1 MKKYFSLIAL
11 SLAMLSCENPSQ
23 SGSVLPEYSSP
34 KILNNDGNPL
44 LDFNFNADPTAVE
57 HEGRLYVYATNDHQ
71 QLDIVGPEGNNGYQH
86 IHSLVMMSTD
96 DMVNW
101 TFHGYIDVKSLS
113 PWGIASW
120 APSITKRVEAD
131 GKTHFYLYYSNCG
144 VGVGMLTATSPVGP
158 WIDPLGRNVVDK
170 QTEGLGNCG
179 APFDPGVVVDDEGR
193 GWLSFGGGSNQF
205 GTEYNPGNARIVR
218 LADDM
223 MHLDSPIVEIEAP
236 YHFEANELNYLNGTW
251 IYTYNTS
258 WVERKEWPLE
268 TEKPSICCM
277 SYMTS
282 QTPLDTDSWVY
293 QANYFKNPMDYG
305 FLPSNNHTHLHKFQG
320 EYYLLYHTLALEEHR
335 NGKGGFRSVC
345 IDKISVDEDNLT
357 IHMGEATRAGVD
369 QLKPFNP
376 FAWVPAET
384 VAATHNVRFVPT
396 GRPGDTAAA
405 CHTDGQILKVR
416 GVDFQTAPQSV
427 SVVVRGPGKLT
438 VRLDHP
444 KEGQEIA
451 VLSFEGDEWKEVTE
465 QITIPVSG
473 QHDLFF
479 ITSEGDFQFDKWK
492 FTE

>member
-1 MKKYFSLIAL
+1 MKKYIYLIAL
-11 SLAMLSCENPSQ
+11 VMAISSCNQQQKNEMI
-23 SGSVLPEYSSP
+23 LPEYSSP
-34 KILNNDGNPL
+34 KMMNNNGNPL

-158 WIDPLGRNVVDK
+158 WTDPLGKNVVDK
-170 QTEGLGNCG
+170 QSEGLGNCG

-223 MHLDSPIVEIEAP
+223 MHLDSPITEIKAP
-236 YHFEANELNYLNGTW
+236 YHFEANELNYINGTW
-251 IYTYNTS
+251 VYTYNTS

-282 QTPLDTDSWVY
+282 KTPLDTDSWEY

-320 EYYLLYHTLALEEHR
+320 EYYLLYHTLVLEEHR

-345 IDKISVDEDNLT
+345 IDKIKVDEENLT
-357 IHMGEATRAGVD
+357 IHMGEATRTGVD
-369 QLKPFNP
+369 QLKPLYPFN
-376 FAWVPAET
+376 WVQAET
-384 VAATHNVRFVPT
+384 VAATHNIRFVPT

-405 CHTDGQILKVR
+405 CHTDGQILKIR
-416 GVDFQTAPQSV
+416 GVDFHTTPQEV
-427 SVVVRGPGKLT
+427 NVVVRGPGKLT

-444 KEGQEIA
+444 KEGQIIA
-451 VLSFEGDEWKEVTE
+451 NLSFEGDEWKEVTE
-465 QITIPVSG
+465 KITVPVSG

-492 FTE
+492 FIP

>member
-1 MKKYFSLIAL
+1 MKKYICLIAL
-11 SLAMLSCENPSQ
+11 VIAISSCNQQQKNETI
-23 SGSVLPEYSSP
+23 LPEYSSP
-34 KILNNDGNPL
+34 KMMNNNGNPL

-120 APSITKRVEAD
+120 APSITKRMEAD

-158 WIDPLGRNVVDK
+158 WTDPLGKNVVDK
-170 QTEGLGNCG
+170 QSEGLGNCG

-223 MHLDSPIVEIEAP
+223 MHLDSLITEIKAP
-236 YHFEANELNYLNGTW
+236 YHFEANELNYINGTW
-251 IYTYNTS
+251 VYTYNTS

-282 QTPLDTDSWVY
+282 KTPLDTDSWEY

-320 EYYLLYHTLALEEHR
+320 EYYLLYHTLVLEEHR

-345 IDKISVDEDNLT
+345 IDKIKVNEENLT
-357 IHMGEATRAGVD
+357 IHMGEATRTGVD
-369 QLKPFNP
+369 QLKPLYPFN
-376 FAWVPAET
+376 WVQAET
-384 VAATHNVRFVPT
+384 VAATHNIRFVPT

-405 CHTDGQILKVR
+405 CHTDGQILKIR
-416 GVDFQTAPQSV
+416 GVDFHTAPQEV
-427 SVVVRGPGKLT
+427 NVVVRGPGKLT

-444 KEGQEIA
+444 KEGQIIA
-451 VLSFEGDEWKEVTE
+451 NLSFEGDEWKEVTE
-465 QITIPVSG
+465 KITVPVSG

-492 FTE
+492 FIP

>member
-1 MKKYFSLIAL
+1 MKKYICLIAL
-11 SLAMLSCENPSQ
+11 VIAISSCNQQQKNEMI
-23 SGSVLPEYSSP
+23 LPEYSSP
-34 KILNNDGNPL
+34 KMMNNNGNPL

-101 TFHGYIDVKSLS
+101 IFHGYIDVKSLS

-120 APSITKRVEAD
+120 APSITKRMEAD

-158 WIDPLGRNVVDK
+158 WTDPLGKNVVDK
-170 QTEGLGNCG
+170 QSEGLGNCG

-223 MHLDSPIVEIEAP
+223 MHLDSPITEIKAP
-236 YHFEANELNYLNGTW
+236 YHFEANELNYINGTW
-251 IYTYNTS
+251 VYTYNTS

-282 QTPLDTDSWVY
+282 KTPLDTDSWEY

-320 EYYLLYHTLALEEHR
+320 EYYLLYHTLVLEEHR

-345 IDKISVDEDNLT
+345 IDKIKVDEENLT
-357 IHMGEATRAGVD
+357 IHMGEATRTGVD
-369 QLKPFNP
+369 QLKPLYPFN
-376 FAWVPAET
+376 WVQAET
-384 VAATHNVRFVPT
+384 VAATHNIRFVPT

-405 CHTDGQILKVR
+405 CHTDGQILKIR
-416 GVDFQTAPQSV
+416 GVDFHTAPQEV
-427 SVVVRGPGKLT
+427 NVVVRGPGKLT

-444 KEGQEIA
+444 KEGQIIA
-451 VLSFEGDEWKEVTE
+451 NLSFEGDEWKEVTE
-465 QITIPVSG
+465 KITVPVSG

-492 FTE
+492 FIP

>member
-1 MKKYFSLIAL
+1 MKKYICLIAL
-11 SLAMLSCENPSQ
+11 VIAISSCNQQQKNETI
-23 SGSVLPEYSSP
+23 LPEYSSP
-34 KILNNDGNPL
+34 KMMNNNGNPL

-120 APSITKRVEAD
+120 APSITKRMEAD

-158 WIDPLGRNVVDK
+158 WTDPLGKNVVDK
-170 QTEGLGNCG
+170 QSEGLGNCG

-218 LADDM
+218 LTDDM
-223 MHLDSPIVEIEAP
+223 MHLDSPITEIKAP
-236 YHFEANELNYLNGTW
+236 YHFEANELNYINGTW
-251 IYTYNTS
+251 VYTYNTS

-268 TEKPSICCM
+268 IEKPSICCM

-282 QTPLDTDSWVY
+282 KTPLDTDSWEY

-320 EYYLLYHTLALEEHR
+320 EYYLLYHTLVLEEHR

-345 IDKISVDEDNLT
+345 IDKIKVDEENLT
-357 IHMGEATRAGVD
+357 IHMGEATRTGVD
-369 QLKPFNP
+369 QLKPLYPFN
-376 FAWVPAET
+376 WVQAET
-384 VAATHNVRFVPT
+384 VAATHNIRFVPT

-405 CHTDGQILKVR
+405 CHTDGQILKIR
-416 GVDFQTAPQSV
+416 GVDFHTTPQEV
-427 SVVVRGPGKLT
+427 NVVVRGPGKLT

-444 KEGQEIA
+444 KEGQIIA
-451 VLSFEGDEWKEVTE
+451 NLSFEGDEWKEVTE
-465 QITIPVSG
+465 KITVPVSG

-492 FTE
+492 FIP

>member
-158 WIDPLGRNVVDK
+158 WTDPLGRNVVDK

-205 GTEYNPGNARIVR
+205 GTEFNPGNARIVR

-416 GVDFQTAPQSV
+416 GVDFQAAPQSV

>member
-1 MKKYFSLIAL
+1 MKKYICLIAL
-11 SLAMLSCENPSQ
+11 VIAISSCNQQQKNETI
-23 SGSVLPEYSSP
+23 LPEYSSP
-34 KILNNDGNPL
+34 KMMNNNGNPL

-120 APSITKRVEAD
+120 APSITKRMEAD

-158 WIDPLGRNVVDK
+158 WTDPLGKNVVDK
-170 QTEGLGNCG
+170 QSEGLGNCG

-223 MHLDSPIVEIEAP
+223 MHLDSPITEIKAP
-236 YHFEANELNYLNGTW
+236 YHFEANELNYINGTW
-251 IYTYNTS
+251 VYTYNTS

-282 QTPLDTDSWVY
+282 KTPLDTDSWEY

-320 EYYLLYHTLALEEHR
+320 EYYLLYHTLVLEEHR

-345 IDKISVDEDNLT
+345 IDKIKVNEENLT
-357 IHMGEATRAGVD
+357 IHMGEATRTGVD
-369 QLKPFNP
+369 QLKPLYPFN
-376 FAWVPAET
+376 WVQAET
-384 VAATHNVRFVPT
+384 VAATHNIRFVPT

-405 CHTDGQILKVR
+405 CHTDGQILKIR
-416 GVDFQTAPQSV
+416 GVDFHTAPQEV
-427 SVVVRGPGKLT
+427 NVVVRGPGKLT
-438 VRLDHP
+438 VHLDHP
-444 KEGQEIA
+444 KEGQIIA
-451 VLSFEGDEWKEVTE
+451 NLSFEGDEWKEVTE
-465 QITIPVSG
+465 KITVPVSG

-479 ITSEGDFQFDKWK
+479 IISEGDFQFDKWK
-492 FTE
+492 FIP

>member
-158 WIDPLGRNVVDK
+158 WTDPLGRNVVDK

-416 GVDFQTAPQSV
+416 GVDFQVAPQSV

>member
-1 MKKYFSLIAL
+1 MKKYICLIAL
-11 SLAMLSCENPSQ
+11 VIAISSCNQQQKNEMI
-23 SGSVLPEYSSP
+23 LPEYSSP
-34 KILNNDGNPL
+34 KMMNNNGNPL

-120 APSITKRVEAD
+120 APSITKRMEAD

-158 WIDPLGRNVVDK
+158 WTDPLGKNVVDK
-170 QTEGLGNCG
+170 QSEGLGNCG

-218 LADDM
+218 LTDDM
-223 MHLDSPIVEIEAP
+223 MHLDSPITEIKAP
-236 YHFEANELNYLNGTW
+236 YHFEANELNYINGTW
-251 IYTYNTS
+251 VYTYNTS

-268 TEKPSICCM
+268 IEKPSICCM

-282 QTPLDTDSWVY
+282 KTPLDTDSWEY

-320 EYYLLYHTLALEEHR
+320 EYYLLYHTLVLEEHR

-345 IDKISVDEDNLT
+345 IDKIKVDEENLT
-357 IHMGEATRAGVD
+357 IHMGEATRTGVD
-369 QLKPFNP
+369 QLKPLYPFN
-376 FAWVPAET
+376 WVQTET
-384 VAATHNVRFVPT
+384 VAATHNIRFVPT

-405 CHTDGQILKVR
+405 CHTDGQILKIR
-416 GVDFQTAPQSV
+416 GVDFHTAPQEV
-427 SVVVRGPGKLT
+427 NVVVRGPGKLT

-444 KEGQEIA
+444 KEGQIIA
-451 VLSFEGDEWKEVTE
+451 NLSFEGDEWKEVTE
-465 QITIPVSG
+465 KITVPVSG

-492 FTE
+492 FIP

>member
-120 APSITKRVEAD
+120 APSITKRVKAD

-205 GTEYNPGNARIVR
+205 GTEFNPGNARIVR

-416 GVDFQTAPQSV
+416 GVDFQAAPQSV

>member
-1 MKKYFSLIAL
+1 MKKYICLIAL
-11 SLAMLSCENPSQ
+11 VIAISSCNQQQKNEMI
-23 SGSVLPEYSSP
+23 LPEYSSP
-34 KILNNDGNPL
+34 KMMNNNGNPL

-158 WIDPLGRNVVDK
+158 WTDPLGKNVVDK
-170 QTEGLGNCG
+170 QSEGLGNCG

-223 MHLDSPIVEIEAP
+223 MHLDSPITEIKAP
-236 YHFEANELNYLNGTW
+236 YHFEANELNYINGTW
-251 IYTYNTS
+251 VYTYNTS
-258 WVERKEWPLE
+258 WVERKEWPLKI
-268 TEKPSICCM
+268 EKPSICCM

-282 QTPLDTDSWVY
+282 KTPLDTDSWEY

-320 EYYLLYHTLALEEHR
+320 EYYLLYHTLVLEEHR

-345 IDKISVDEDNLT
+345 IDKIKVDEENLT
-357 IHMGEATRAGVD
+357 IHMGEATRTGVD
-369 QLKPFNP
+369 QLKPLYPFN
-376 FAWVPAET
+376 WVQAET
-384 VAATHNVRFVPT
+384 VAATHNIRFVPT

-405 CHTDGQILKVR
+405 CHTDGQILKIR
-416 GVDFQTAPQSV
+416 GVDFHTTPQEV
-427 SVVVRGPGKLT
+427 NVVVRGPGKLT

-444 KEGQEIA
+444 KEGQIIA
-451 VLSFEGDEWKEVTE
+451 NLSFEGDEWKEVTE
-465 QITIPVSG
+465 KITVPVSG

-492 FTE
+492 FIP

>member
-1 MKKYFSLIAL
+1 MKKYICLIAL
-11 SLAMLSCENPSQ
+11 VIAISSCNQQQKNEMI
-23 SGSVLPEYSSP
+23 LPEYSSP
-34 KILNNDGNPL
+34 KMMNNNGNPL

-120 APSITKRVEAD
+120 APSITKRMEAD

-158 WIDPLGRNVVDK
+158 WTDPLGKNVVDK
-170 QTEGLGNCG
+170 QSEGLGNCG

-218 LADDM
+218 LTDDM
-223 MHLDSPIVEIEAP
+223 MYLDSPITEIKAP
-236 YHFEANELNYLNGTW
+236 YHFEANELNYINGTW
-251 IYTYNTS
+251 VYTYNTS

-268 TEKPSICCM
+268 IEKPSICCM

-282 QTPLDTDSWVY
+282 KTPLDTDSWEY

-320 EYYLLYHTLALEEHR
+320 EYYLLYHTLVLEEHR

-345 IDKISVDEDNLT
+345 IDKIKVNEENLT
-357 IHMGEATRAGVD
+357 IHMGEATQTGVD
-369 QLKPFNP
+369 QLKPLYPFN
-376 FAWVPAET
+376 WVQAET
-384 VAATHNVRFVPT
+384 VAATHNIRFVPT

-405 CHTDGQILKVR
+405 CHTDGQILKIR
-416 GVDFQTAPQSV
+416 GVDFHTAPQEV
-427 SVVVRGPGKLT
+427 NVVVRGPGKLT

-444 KEGQEIA
+444 KKGQIIA
-451 VLSFEGDEWKEVTE
+451 NLSFEGDEWKEVTE
-465 QITIPVSG
+465 KITVPVSG

-492 FTE
+492 FIP

>member
-205 GTEYNPGNARIVR
+205 GTEFNPGNARIVR

-258 WVERKEWPLE
+258 WVERKEWPLK

-416 GVDFQTAPQSV
+416 GVDFQAAPQSV

>member
-131 GKTHFYLYYSNCG
+131 GKTHFYMYYSNCG

-158 WIDPLGRNVVDK
+158 WTDPLGRNVVDK

-205 GTEYNPGNARIVR
+205 GTEFNPGNARIVR

-416 GVDFQTAPQSV
+416 GVDFQAAPQSV

>member
-305 FLPSNNHTHLHKFQG
+305 FLPSNNHTHLHKFQR

-416 GVDFQTAPQSV
+416 GVDFQAAPQSV

>member
-158 WIDPLGRNVVDK
+158 WTDPLGRNVVDK

-416 GVDFQTAPQSV
+416 GVDFQAAPQSV

>member
-1 MKKYFSLIAL
+1 MKKYICLIAL
-11 SLAMLSCENPSQ
+11 VIAISSCNQQQKNEMI
-23 SGSVLPEYSSP
+23 LPEYSSP
-34 KILNNDGNPL
+34 KMMNNNGNPL

-120 APSITKRVEAD
+120 APSITKRMEAD

-158 WIDPLGRNVVDK
+158 WTDPLGKNVVDK
-170 QTEGLGNCG
+170 QSEGLGNCG

-223 MHLDSPIVEIEAP
+223 MHLDSPITEIKAP
-236 YHFEANELNYLNGTW
+236 YHFEANELNYINGTW
-251 IYTYNTS
+251 VYTYNTS

-282 QTPLDTDSWVY
+282 KTPLDTDSWEY

-320 EYYLLYHTLALEEHR
+320 EYYLLYHTLVLEEHR

-345 IDKISVDEDNLT
+345 IDKIKVDEENLI
-357 IHMGEATRAGVD
+357 IHMGEATRTGVD
-369 QLKPFNP
+369 QLKPLYPFN
-376 FAWVPAET
+376 WVQAET
-384 VAATHNVRFVPT
+384 VAATHNIRFVPT

-405 CHTDGQILKVR
+405 CHTDGQILKIR
-416 GVDFQTAPQSV
+416 GVDFHTAPQEV
-427 SVVVRGPGKLT
+427 NVVVRGPGKLT

-444 KEGQEIA
+444 KEGQIIA
-451 VLSFEGDEWKEVTE
+451 NLSFEGDEWKEVTE
-465 QITIPVSG
+465 KITVPVSG

-492 FTE
+492 FIP

>member
-258 WVERKEWPLE
+258 WVERKEWPLK

-357 IHMGEATRAGVD
+357 IHMGEATRTGVD

-416 GVDFQTAPQSV
+416 GVDFQAAPQSV

>member
-101 TFHGYIDVKSLS
+101 TFHGDIDVKSLS
-113 PWGIASW
+113 PWGSASL

-236 YHFEANELNYLNGTW
+236 YHFEANGLNYLNGTW

-416 GVDFQTAPQSV
+416 GVDFQAAPQSV

>member
-170 QTEGLGNCG
+170 QTEGLGICG

-205 GTEYNPGNARIVR
+205 GTEFNPGNARIVR

-416 GVDFQTAPQSV
+416 GVDFQAAPQSV

-444 KEGQEIA
+444 KEGQKIA

-492 FTE
+492 FNE

>member
-1 MKKYFSLIAL
+1 MKKYIYLIAL
-11 SLAMLSCENPSQ
+11 VMAISSCNQQQKNEMI
-23 SGSVLPEYSSP
+23 LPEYSSP
-34 KILNNDGNPL
+34 KMMNNNGNPL

-120 APSITKRVEAD
+120 APSITKRMEAD

-158 WIDPLGRNVVDK
+158 WTDPLGKNVVDK
-170 QTEGLGNCG
+170 QSEGLGNCG

-223 MHLDSPIVEIEAP
+223 MHLDSPITEIKAP
-236 YHFEANELNYLNGTW
+236 YHFEANELNYINGTW
-251 IYTYNTS
+251 VYTYNTS

-268 TEKPSICCM
+268 IEKPSICCM

-282 QTPLDTDSWVY
+282 KTPLDTDSWEY

-320 EYYLLYHTLALEEHR
+320 EYYLLYHTLVLEEHR

-345 IDKISVDEDNLT
+345 IDKIKVNEENLT
-357 IHMGEATRAGVD
+357 IHMGEATRTGVD
-369 QLKPFNP
+369 QLKPLYPFN
-376 FAWVPAET
+376 WVQAET
-384 VAATHNVRFVPT
+384 VAATHNIRFVPT

-405 CHTDGQILKVR
+405 CHTDGQILKIR
-416 GVDFQTAPQSV
+416 GVDFHTAPQEV
-427 SVVVRGPGKLT
+427 NVVVRGPGKLT

-444 KEGQEIA
+444 KEGQIIA
-451 VLSFEGDEWKEVTE
+451 NLSFEGDEWKKVTE
-465 QITIPVSG
+465 KITVPVSG

-492 FTE
+492 FRE

>member
-205 GTEYNPGNARIVR
+205 GTEFNPGNARIVR

-345 IDKISVDEDNLT
+345 IDKISVNEDNLT

-416 GVDFQTAPQSV
+416 GVDFQAAPQSV

-465 QITIPVSG
+465 QITIPVLG

>member
-236 YHFEANELNYLNGTW
+236 YHFEANELNYLNDTW

-416 GVDFQTAPQSV
+416 GVDFQAAPQSV

>member
-1 MKKYFSLIAL
+1 MKKYIYLIAL
-11 SLAMLSCENPSQ
+11 VMAISSCNQQQKNETI
-23 SGSVLPEYSSP
+23 LPEYSSP
-34 KILNNDGNPL
+34 KMMNNNGNPL

-120 APSITKRVEAD
+120 APSITKRMEAD

-158 WIDPLGRNVVDK
+158 WTDPLGKNVVDK
-170 QTEGLGNCG
+170 QSEGLGNCG

-223 MHLDSPIVEIEAP
+223 MHLDSPITEIKAP
-236 YHFEANELNYLNGTW
+236 YHFEANELNYINGTW
-251 IYTYNTS
+251 VYTYNTS

-282 QTPLDTDSWVY
+282 KTPLDTDSWEY

-320 EYYLLYHTLALEEHR
+320 EYYLLYHTLVLEEHR

-345 IDKISVDEDNLT
+345 IDKIKVDEENLT
-357 IHMGEATRAGVD
+357 IHMGEATRTGVD
-369 QLKPFNP
+369 QLKPLYPFN
-376 FAWVPAET
+376 WVQAET
-384 VAATHNVRFVPT
+384 VAATHNIRFVPT

-405 CHTDGQILKVR
+405 CHTDGQILKIR
-416 GVDFQTAPQSV
+416 GVDFHTAPQEV
-427 SVVVRGPGKLT
+427 NVVVRGPGKLT

-444 KEGQEIA
+444 KEGQIIA
-451 VLSFEGDEWKEVTE
+451 NLSFEGDEWKEVTE
-465 QITIPVSG
+465 KITVPVSG
-473 QHDLFF
+473 QHNLFF

-492 FTE
+492 FIP

>member
-1 MKKYFSLIAL
+1 MKKYICLIAL
-11 SLAMLSCENPSQ
+11 VIAISSCNQQRKNEII
-23 SGSVLPEYSSP
+23 LPEYSSP
-34 KILNNDGNPL
+34 KMMNNNGNPL

-57 HEGRLYVYATNDHQ
+57 YEGRLYVYATNDHQ

-120 APSITKRVEAD
+120 APSITKRMEAD

-158 WIDPLGRNVVDK
+158 WTDPLGKNVVDK
-170 QTEGLGNCG
+170 QSEGLGNCG

-223 MHLDSPIVEIEAP
+223 MHLDSPITEIKAP
-236 YHFEANELNYLNGTW
+236 YHFEANELNYINGTW
-251 IYTYNTS
+251 VYTYNTS

-268 TEKPSICCM
+268 IEKPSICCM

-282 QTPLDTDSWVY
+282 KTPLDTDSWEY

-320 EYYLLYHTLALEEHR
+320 EYYLLYHTLVLEEHR

-345 IDKISVDEDNLT
+345 IDKIKVNEENLT
-357 IHMGEATRAGVD
+357 IHMGEATRTGVD
-369 QLKPFNP
+369 QLKPLYPFN
-376 FAWVPAET
+376 WVQAET
-384 VAATHNVRFVPT
+384 VAATHNIRFVPT

-405 CHTDGQILKVR
+405 CHTDGQILKIR
-416 GVDFQTAPQSV
+416 GVDFHTAPQEV
-427 SVVVRGPGKLT
+427 NVVVRGPGKLT

-444 KEGQEIA
+444 KEGQIIA
-451 VLSFEGDEWKEVTE
+451 NLSFEGDEWKEVTE
-465 QITIPVSG
+465 KITVPVSG

-492 FTE
+492 FIP

>member
-1 MKKYFSLIAL
+1 MKKYICLIAL
-11 SLAMLSCENPSQ
+11 VMAISSCNQQQKNETI
-23 SGSVLPEYSSP
+23 LPEYSSP
-34 KILNNDGNPL
+34 KMMNNNGNPL

-158 WIDPLGRNVVDK
+158 WTDPLGKNVVDK
-170 QTEGLGNCG
+170 QSEGLGNCG

-223 MHLDSPIVEIEAP
+223 MHLDSPITEIKAP
-236 YHFEANELNYLNGTW
+236 YHFEANELNYINGTW
-251 IYTYNTS
+251 VYTYNTS

-282 QTPLDTDSWVY
+282 KTPLDTDSWEY

-320 EYYLLYHTLALEEHR
+320 EYYLLYHTLVLEEHR

-345 IDKISVDEDNLT
+345 IDKIKVDEENLT
-357 IHMGEATRAGVD
+357 IHMGEATRTGVD
-369 QLKPFNP
+369 QLKPLYPFN
-376 FAWVPAET
+376 WVQAET
-384 VAATHNVRFVPT
+384 VAATHNIRFVPT

-405 CHTDGQILKVR
+405 CHTDGQILKIR
-416 GVDFQTAPQSV
+416 GVDFHTAPQEV
-427 SVVVRGPGKLT
+427 NVVVRGPGKLT

-444 KEGQEIA
+444 KEGQIIA
-451 VLSFEGDEWKEVTE
+451 NLSFEGDEWKEVTE
-465 QITIPVSG
+465 KITVPVSG

-492 FTE
+492 FIP

>member
-179 APFDPGVVVDDEGR
+179 APFDPGVVVDAEGR

-416 GVDFQTAPQSV
+416 GVDFQAAPQSV

>member
-1 MKKYFSLIAL
+1 MKKYICLIAL
-11 SLAMLSCENPSQ
+11 VIAISSCNQQQKNETI
-23 SGSVLPEYSSP
+23 LPEYSSP
-34 KILNNDGNPL
+34 KMMNNNGNPL

-57 HEGRLYVYATNDHQ
+57 HEGKLYVYATNDHQ

-120 APSITKRVEAD
+120 APSITKRMEAD

-158 WIDPLGRNVVDK
+158 WTDPLGKNVVDK
-170 QTEGLGNCG
+170 QSEGLGNCG

-223 MHLDSPIVEIEAP
+223 MHLDSPITEIKAP
-236 YHFEANELNYLNGTW
+236 YHFEANELNYINGTW
-251 IYTYNTS
+251 VYTYNTS

-268 TEKPSICCM
+268 IEKPSICCM

-282 QTPLDTDSWVY
+282 KTPLDTDSWEY

-320 EYYLLYHTLALEEHR
+320 EYYLLYHTLVLEEHR

-345 IDKISVDEDNLT
+345 IDKIKVNEENLT
-357 IHMGEATRAGVD
+357 IHMGEATRTGVD
-369 QLKPFNP
+369 QLKPLYPFN
-376 FAWVPAET
+376 WVQAET
-384 VAATHNVRFVPT
+384 VAATHNIRFVPT

-405 CHTDGQILKVR
+405 CHTDGQILKIR
-416 GVDFQTAPQSV
+416 GVDFHTAPQEV
-427 SVVVRGPGKLT
+427 NVVVRGPGKLT

-444 KEGQEIA
+444 KEGQIIA
-451 VLSFEGDEWKEVTE
+451 NLSFEGDEWKEVTE
-465 QITIPVSG
+465 KITVPVSG

-492 FTE
+492 FIP

>member
-1 MKKYFSLIAL
+1 MKKYIYLIAL
-11 SLAMLSCENPSQ
+11 VIAISSCNQQQKNEMI
-23 SGSVLPEYSSP
+23 LPEYSSP
-34 KILNNDGNPL
+34 KMMNNNGNPL

-120 APSITKRVEAD
+120 APSITKRMEAD

-158 WIDPLGRNVVDK
+158 WTDPLGKNVVDK
-170 QTEGLGNCG
+170 QSEGLGNCG

-223 MHLDSPIVEIEAP
+223 MHLDSPITEIKAP
-236 YHFEANELNYLNGTW
+236 YHFEANELNYINGTW
-251 IYTYNTS
+251 VYTYNTS
-258 WVERKEWPLE
+258 WVERKEWPLKI
-268 TEKPSICCM
+268 EKPSICCM

-282 QTPLDTDSWVY
+282 KTPLDTDSWEY

-320 EYYLLYHTLALEEHR
+320 EYYLLYHTLVLEEHR

-345 IDKISVDEDNLT
+345 IDKIKVDEENLT
-357 IHMGEATRAGVD
+357 IHMGEATRTGVD
-369 QLKPFNP
+369 QLKPLYPFN
-376 FAWVPAET
+376 WVQAET
-384 VAATHNVRFVPT
+384 VAATHNIRFVPT

-405 CHTDGQILKVR
+405 CHTDGQILKIR
-416 GVDFQTAPQSV
+416 GVDFHTAPQEV
-427 SVVVRGPGKLT
+427 NVVVRGPGKLT

-444 KEGQEIA
+444 KEGQIIA
-451 VLSFEGDEWKEVTE
+451 NLSFEGDEWKEVTE
-465 QITIPVSG
+465 KITVPVSG

-492 FTE
+492 FIP

>member
-1 MKKYFSLIAL
+1 MKKYICLIAL
-11 SLAMLSCENPSQ
+11 VIAISSCNQQQKNETI
-23 SGSVLPEYSSP
+23 LPEYSSP
-34 KILNNDGNPL
+34 KMMNNNGNPL

-120 APSITKRVEAD
+120 APSITKRMEAD

-158 WIDPLGRNVVDK
+158 WTDPLGKNVVDK
-170 QTEGLGNCG
+170 QSEGLGNCG

-223 MHLDSPIVEIEAP
+223 MHLDSPITEIKAP
-236 YHFEANELNYLNGTW
+236 YHFEANELNYINGTW
-251 IYTYNTS
+251 VYTYNTS

-282 QTPLDTDSWVY
+282 KTPLDTDSWEY

-320 EYYLLYHTLALEEHR
+320 EYYLLYHTLVLEEHR

-345 IDKISVDEDNLT
+345 IDKIKVNEENLT
-357 IHMGEATRAGVD
+357 IHMGEATRTGVD
-369 QLKPFNP
+369 QLKPLYPFN
-376 FAWVPAET
+376 WVQAET
-384 VAATHNVRFVPT
+384 VAATHNIRFVPT

-405 CHTDGQILKVR
+405 CHTDGQILKIR
-416 GVDFQTAPQSV
+416 GVDFHTAPQEV
-427 SVVVRGPGKLT
+427 NVVVRGPGKLT
-438 VRLDHP
+438 VRLNHP
-444 KEGQEIA
+444 KEGQIIA
-451 VLSFEGDEWKEVTE
+451 NLSFEGDEWKEVTE
-465 QITIPVSG
+465 KITVPVSG

-492 FTE
+492 FIP

>member
-1 MKKYFSLIAL
+1 MKKYIYLIAL
-11 SLAMLSCENPSQ
+11 VIAISSCNQQQKNETI
-23 SGSVLPEYSSP
+23 LPEYSSP
-34 KILNNDGNPL
+34 KMMNNNGNPL

-120 APSITKRVEAD
+120 APSITKRMEAD

-158 WIDPLGRNVVDK
+158 WTDPLGKNVVDK
-170 QTEGLGNCG
+170 QSEGLGNCG

-218 LADDM
+218 LTDDM
-223 MHLDSPIVEIEAP
+223 MHLDSPITEIKAP
-236 YHFEANELNYLNGTW
+236 YHFEANELNYINGTW
-251 IYTYNTS
+251 VYTYNTS

-282 QTPLDTDSWVY
+282 KTPLDTDSWEY

-320 EYYLLYHTLALEEHR
+320 EYYLLYHTLVLEEHR

-345 IDKISVDEDNLT
+345 IDKIKVNEENLT
-357 IHMGEATRAGVD
+357 IHMGEATRTGVD
-369 QLKPFNP
+369 QLKPLYPFN
-376 FAWVPAET
+376 WVQAET
-384 VAATHNVRFVPT
+384 VAATHNIRFVPT

-405 CHTDGQILKVR
+405 CHTDGQILKIR
-416 GVDFQTAPQSV
+416 GVDFHTAPQEV
-427 SVVVRGPGKLT
+427 NVVVRGPGKLT

-444 KEGQEIA
+444 KEGQIIA
-451 VLSFEGDEWKEVTE
+451 NLSFEGDEWKEVTE
-465 QITIPVSG
+465 KITVPVSG

-492 FTE
+492 FIP

>member
-1 MKKYFSLIAL
+1 MKKYICLIAL
-11 SLAMLSCENPSQ
+11 VIAISSCNQQQKNEMI
-23 SGSVLPEYSSP
+23 LPEYSSP
-34 KILNNDGNPL
+34 KMMNNNGNPL

-120 APSITKRVEAD
+120 APSITKRMEAD

-158 WIDPLGRNVVDK
+158 WTDPLGKNVVDK
-170 QTEGLGNCG
+170 QSEGLGNCG

-223 MHLDSPIVEIEAP
+223 MHLDSPITEIKAP
-236 YHFEANELNYLNGTW
+236 YHFEANELNYINGTW
-251 IYTYNTS
+251 VYTYNTS

-282 QTPLDTDSWVY
+282 KTPLDTDSWEY

-320 EYYLLYHTLALEEHR
+320 EYYLLYHTLVLEEHR

-345 IDKISVDEDNLT
+345 IDKIKVDEENLT
-357 IHMGEATRAGVD
+357 IHMGEATRTGVD
-369 QLKPFNP
+369 QLKPLYPFN
-376 FAWVPAET
+376 WVQTET
-384 VAATHNVRFVPT
+384 VAATHNIRFVPT

-405 CHTDGQILKVR
+405 CHTDGQILKIR
-416 GVDFQTAPQSV
+416 GVDFHTAPQEV
-427 SVVVRGPGKLT
+427 NVVVRGPGKLT

-444 KEGQEIA
+444 KEGQIIA
-451 VLSFEGDEWKEVTE
+451 NLSFEGDEWKEVTE
-465 QITIPVSG
+465 KITVPVSG

-492 FTE
+492 FIP

>member
-1 MKKYFSLIAL
+1 MKKYICLIAL
-11 SLAMLSCENPSQ
+11 VIAISSCNQQQKNEII
-23 SGSVLPEYSSP
+23 LPEYSSP
-34 KILNNDGNPL
+34 KMMNNNGNPL

-120 APSITKRVEAD
+120 APSITKRMEAD

-158 WIDPLGRNVVDK
+158 WTDPLGKNVVDK
-170 QTEGLGNCG
+170 QSEGLGNCG

-218 LADDM
+218 LTDDM
-223 MHLDSPIVEIEAP
+223 MHLDSPITEIKAP
-236 YHFEANELNYLNGTW
+236 YHFEANELNYINGTW
-251 IYTYNTS
+251 VYTYNTS

-268 TEKPSICCM
+268 IEKPSICCM

-282 QTPLDTDSWVY
+282 KTPLDTDSWEY

-320 EYYLLYHTLALEEHR
+320 EYYLLYHTLVLEEHR

-345 IDKISVDEDNLT
+345 IDKIKVNEENLT
-357 IHMGEATRAGVD
+357 IHMGEATRTGVD
-369 QLKPFNP
+369 QLKPLYPFN
-376 FAWVPAET
+376 WVQAET
-384 VAATHNVRFVPT
+384 VAATHNIRFVPT

-405 CHTDGQILKVR
+405 CHTDGQILKIR
-416 GVDFQTAPQSV
+416 GVDFHTAPQEV
-427 SVVVRGPGKLT
+427 NVVVRGPGKLT

-444 KEGQEIA
+444 KEGQIIA
-451 VLSFEGDEWKEVTE
+451 NLSFEGDEWKEVTE
-465 QITIPVSG
+465 KITVPVSG

-492 FTE
+492 FIP

>member
-158 WIDPLGRNVVDK
+158 RIDPLGRNVVDK

-179 APFDPGVVVDDEGR
+179 APFDPAVVVDDEGR

-205 GTEYNPGNARIVR
+205 GTAYNPGNARIVR

-416 GVDFQTAPQSV
+416 GVDFQAAPQSV

>member
-23 SGSVLPEYSSP
+23 SGSLLPEYSSP

-416 GVDFQTAPQSV
+416 GVDFQAAPQSV

>member
-1 MKKYFSLIAL
+1 MKKYICLIAL
-11 SLAMLSCENPSQ
+11 VIAISSCNQQQKNEMI
-23 SGSVLPEYSSP
+23 LPEYSSP
-34 KILNNDGNPL
+34 KMMNNNGNPL

-120 APSITKRVEAD
+120 APSITKRMEAD

-158 WIDPLGRNVVDK
+158 WTDPLGKNVVDK
-170 QTEGLGNCG
+170 QSEGLGNCG

-218 LADDM
+218 LTDDM
-223 MHLDSPIVEIEAP
+223 MHLDSPITEIRAP
-236 YHFEANELNYLNGTW
+236 YHFEANELNYINGTW
-251 IYTYNTS
+251 VYTYNTS

-268 TEKPSICCM
+268 IEKPSICCM

-282 QTPLDTDSWVY
+282 KTPLDTDSWEY

-320 EYYLLYHTLALEEHR
+320 EYYLLYHTLVLEEHR

-345 IDKISVDEDNLT
+345 IDKIKVDEENLT
-357 IHMGEATRAGVD
+357 IHMGEATRTGVD
-369 QLKPFNP
+369 QLKPLYPFN
-376 FAWVPAET
+376 WVQAET
-384 VAATHNVRFVPT
+384 VAATHNIRFVPT

-405 CHTDGQILKVR
+405 CHTDGQILKIR
-416 GVDFQTAPQSV
+416 GVDFHTTPQEV
-427 SVVVRGPGKLT
+427 NVVVRGPGKLT

-444 KEGQEIA
+444 KEGQIIA
-451 VLSFEGDEWKEVTE
+451 NLSFEGDEWKEVTE
-465 QITIPVSG
+465 KITVPVSG

-492 FTE
+492 FIP

>member
-1 MKKYFSLIAL
+1 MKKYICLIAL
-11 SLAMLSCENPSQ
+11 VMAISSCNQQQKNEII
-23 SGSVLPEYSSP
+23 LPEYSSP
-34 KILNNDGNPL
+34 KMMNNNGNPL

-158 WIDPLGRNVVDK
+158 WTDPLGKNVVDK
-170 QTEGLGNCG
+170 QSEGLGNCG

-223 MHLDSPIVEIEAP
+223 MHLDSPITEIKAP
-236 YHFEANELNYLNGTW
+236 YHFEANELNYINGTW
-251 IYTYNTS
+251 VYTYNTS

-282 QTPLDTDSWVY
+282 KTPLDTDSWEY

-320 EYYLLYHTLALEEHR
+320 EYYLLYHTLVLEEHR

-345 IDKISVDEDNLT
+345 IDKIKVDEENLT
-357 IHMGEATRAGVD
+357 IHMGEATRTGVD
-369 QLKPFNP
+369 QLKPFYP
-376 FAWVPAET
+376 FNWVQAET
-384 VAATHNVRFVPT
+384 VAATHNIRFVPT

-405 CHTDGQILKVR
+405 CHTDGQILKIR
-416 GVDFQTAPQSV
+416 GVDFHTAPQEV
-427 SVVVRGPGKLT
+427 NVVVRGPGKLT

-444 KEGQEIA
+444 KEGQIIA
-451 VLSFEGDEWKEVTE
+451 NLSFEGDEWKKVTE
-465 QITIPVSG
+465 KITVPVSG

-492 FTE
+492 FIP

>member
-320 EYYLLYHTLALEEHR
+320 EYFLLYHTLALEEHR

-376 FAWVPAET
+376 FTWVPAET

-416 GVDFQTAPQSV
+416 GVDFQAAPQSV

>member
-1 MKKYFSLIAL
+1 MKKYICLIAL
-11 SLAMLSCENPSQ
+11 VIAISSCNQQQKNETI
-23 SGSVLPEYSSP
+23 LPEYSSP
-34 KILNNDGNPL
+34 KMMNNNGNPL

-120 APSITKRVEAD
+120 APSITKRMEAD

-158 WIDPLGRNVVDK
+158 WTDPLGKNVVDK
-170 QTEGLGNCG
+170 QSEGLGNCG

-223 MHLDSPIVEIEAP
+223 MHLDSPITEIKAP
-236 YHFEANELNYLNGTW
+236 YHFEANELNYINGTW
-251 IYTYNTS
+251 VYTYNTS

-282 QTPLDTDSWVY
+282 KTPLDTDSWEY

-320 EYYLLYHTLALEEHR
+320 EYYLLYHTLVLEEHR

-345 IDKISVDEDNLT
+345 IDKIKVNEENLT
-357 IHMGEATRAGVD
+357 IHMGEATRTGVD
-369 QLKPFNP
+369 QLKPLYPFN
-376 FAWVPAET
+376 WVQAET
-384 VAATHNVRFVPT
+384 VAATHNIRFVPT

-405 CHTDGQILKVR
+405 CHTDGQILKIR
-416 GVDFQTAPQSV
+416 GVDFHTAPQEV
-427 SVVVRGPGKLT
+427 NVVVRGPGKLT

-444 KEGQEIA
+444 KEGQIIA
-451 VLSFEGDEWKEVTE
+451 NLSFEGDEWKKVTE
-465 QITIPVSG
+465 KITVPVSG

-492 FTE
+492 FIP